1 MNTPELTL
9 KELQEMEHDL
19 KQYYGGCFPFG
30 ERKLESLLS
39 LARLQIESQGVTRKS
54 GGPSSTL
61 PASSDTGGADV
72 PPADPRLSPPNVWW
86 SYHKKSGTWYDE
98 PAAHNEIPSTSEYED
113 IECRCIP
120 IGPLQTADQSPPI
133 HTEESRQPLPEP
145 AAQVPLEASDWLR
158 GGPWWIAPAKNKF
171 QKVMVVEVNDEEL
184 FYREGFMTHKRAREY
199 VRSNDGITWL
209 PCSKSA

>member
-39 LARLQIESQGVTRKS
+39 LARIQIESQGVTRKS
-54 GGPSSTL
+54 EGPSSTL
-61 PASSDTGGADV
+61 PASSDTGGADA

-120 IGPLQTADQSPPI
+120 IGPLQTDDQSPPL
-133 HTEESRQPLPEP
+133 HTEESPSDSEML
-145 AAQVPLEASDWLR
+145 DWLETQLWVDLSSV
-158 GGPWWIAPAKNKF
+158 GGPSIDASSLSDSF
-171 QKVMVVEVNDEEL
+171 GGDS
-184 FYREGFMTHKRAREY
+184 F
-199 VRSNDGITWL
+199 RSAI
-209 PCSKSA
+209 KAAMEQEK